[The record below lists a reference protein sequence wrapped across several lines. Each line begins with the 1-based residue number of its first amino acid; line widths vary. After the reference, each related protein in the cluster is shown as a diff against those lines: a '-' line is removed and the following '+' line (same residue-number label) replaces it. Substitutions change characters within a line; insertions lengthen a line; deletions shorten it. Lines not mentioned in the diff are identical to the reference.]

1 MVFNAAI
8 PPEIHLLQMF
18 LLPRTKI
25 THRRVTKRCF
35 SAPTPQGKYWEKKKT
50 PPSAV
55 LIIYT
60 ERLNISRQ
68 IVCSRVEISDMLH
81 KHQKTWG
88 DERPNVQMHTA
99 DTGYIRPLQLE
110 QQGHET
116 LIFTGE
122 GISGYRNAHI

>member
-1 MVFNAAI
+1 MLFC
-8 PPEIHLLQMF
+8 
-18 LLPRTKI
+18 
-25 THRRVTKRCF
+25 TH
-35 SAPTPQGKYWEKKKT
+35 SPGQILGEKKKKT
-50 PPSAV
+50 TLCCSD
-55 LIIYT
+55 LYT

-68 IVCSRVEISDMLH
+68 IVCSRVEISDMLQ

-110 QQGHET
+110 QQGHEA